1 MRGVIVSDDW
11 IEARYLLP
19 LGIPR
24 AKRWGWAQVT
34 RVVLDGQRVGFEMYE
49 GSFERLP
56 EVGDGRGL
64 VQLIMHHAGRMRIDV
79 TSLERLERPDRPDR
93 ATRG

>member
-1 MRGVIVSDDW
+1 MRGVIVTDDW

-24 AKRWGWAQVT
+24 ARRWGWPSGDIGSSST
-34 RVVLDGQRVGFEMYE
+34 GPRLGFELWD

-56 EVGDGRGL
+56 EVRETAKA
-64 VQLIMHHAGRMRIDV
+64 MA
-79 TSLERLERPDRPDR
+79 ER
-93 ATRG
+93 